1 MKKFIVS
8 ITLLSLLSDSLAQ
21 PTTHP
26 NLFYNNGDLVH
37 VQSGALLH
45 IQGDLENKD
54 GGGANTITNNG
65 VIEVEGNIN
74 NEAGATFQRT
84 SGEGVVRMVGGSAVS
99 GVANAD
105 HEQRILGDWKTNGKF
120 YNLVI
125 DKENS
130 GSKVVLTDDI
140 EITGSLVWN
149 GSNNANTYT
158 SGTAYNNIRGASRTG
173 NGIIQLFDGGND
185 YDLYVSNGNS
195 DAIAGHQIFTEHGAA
210 SATSDKFI
218 LVSGAAPIA
227 VKGFSRSVTQT
238 GADYDYPIATDLNSY
253 NGIRFNFD
261 AVGAGANKITGTF
274 RDGSEG
280 TINQSCVGC
289 HNGIHPAP
297 PDNTGFNYFF
307 NNVTNTGC
315 SGGSGYQWVIF
326 DSLPTTHGIWSFNGN
341 NSNVYEVTAYSS
353 SNDLPIGSENARLIK
368 LSSAYTASNASLNV
382 DWGASILSSVSS
394 TNDLLNY
401 STNLCYAGDGWR
413 GGTYT
418 GFSHFQTTAASSHSN
433 ALPVKLLYLKA
444 EPIENSYIK
453 VSWQTALEIDNK
465 GFEVMRSEDGINF
478 KVIGWVNG
486 NGNATQ
492 PIAYSFDDKDVSAN
506 KDYYYRLNQIDFSGL
521 SEKSNIVSAKIIDG
535 EQLSISDFMPN
546 PTISGTKLIVTSSF
560 NLPVKV
566 KFYSL
571 LGQELVSQE
580 YQLKTGAN
588 DIVFDLTEFA
598 DATYSA
604 VIIAAN
610 QIYSRKLV
618 IVKN

>member
-54 GGGANTITNNG
+54 GGGVNTITNNG

-130 GSKVVLTDDI
+130 GSKVVLTNDV

-274 RDGSEG
+274 RDGSVG

-289 HNGIHPAP
+289 MGAGSLD
-297 PDNTGFNYFF
+297 PDNEGFNYLF
-307 NNVTNTGC
+307 NGATASGC
-315 SGGSGYQWVIF
+315 SGGSTRQWVIF
-326 DSLPTTHGIWSFNGN
+326 DSVPTSHGIWSFNGSA
-341 NSNVYEVTAYSS
+341 SNVYVATAYTS
-353 SNDLPIGSENARLIK
+353 SNDLPLENNNGRLLK
-368 LSSAYTASNASLNV
+368 LSSAYTAPNALMDV
-382 DWGASILSSVSS
+382 DWGASIISSVSS
-394 TNDLLNY
+394 INDLLDY
-401 STNLCYAGDGWR
+401 TSNLCYGGDGWR
-413 GGTYT
+413 GGIYT
-418 GFSHFQTTAASSHSN
+418 GFSSFQTAASSSQAN
-433 ALPVKLLYLKA
+433 ALPIKLVYLKA
-444 EPIENSYIK
+444 DPIDNSYIK
-453 VSWQTALEIDNK
+453 VFWQTSLEIDNK
-465 GFEVMRSEDGINF
+465 GFEIQRSDDAINF
-478 KVIGWVNG
+478 NTIGWVNG
-486 NGNATQ
+486 NGNSSS
-492 PIAYSFDDKDVSAN
+492 PLSYDFDDLNVAAN
-506 KDYYYRLNQIDFSGL
+506 KTYYYRLNQIDFSGS
-521 SEKSNIVSAKIIDG
+521 SEMTHIVSAKISDN
-535 EQLSISDFMPN
+535 EAFNVSDFIPN
-546 PTISGTKLIVTSSF
+546 PTLGGTKLIVNSSF
-560 NLPVKV
+560 DTNIKV
-566 KFYSL
+566 KFYSQ
-571 LGQELVSQE
+571 LGQEIQTSN
-580 YQLKTGAN
+580 Y
-588 DIVFDLTEFA
+588 DIKVGSNNLIFDLDGLA
-598 DATYSA
+598 DATYNA
-604 VIIAAN
+604 VIIAGN
-610 QIYSRKLV
+610 QVYNKKLV
-618 IVKN
+618 IAKN